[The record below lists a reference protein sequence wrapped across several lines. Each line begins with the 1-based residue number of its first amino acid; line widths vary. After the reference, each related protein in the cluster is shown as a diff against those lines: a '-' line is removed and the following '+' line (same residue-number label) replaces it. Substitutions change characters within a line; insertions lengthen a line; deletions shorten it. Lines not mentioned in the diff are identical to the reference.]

1 MISST
6 YYCQMIPKILTNF
19 QMYIS
24 VPFMK
29 LRQQFRRLC
38 CFFKIQSWLYSK
50 TNTLLYNP
58 VLPSSIFQSQNR
70 SLFCLNKWNR
80 LDNLIKSSESY
91 LTFSKRLLNLIEQKS
106 NETNEIHHPIG
117 LKLIAHPG
125 VGLNHLNDHKLNH
138 NFKDSINLL
147 CSCKLTLIWRGRE
160 VILTPSPPGLSCWF
174 SLNNSET
181 IKTVTLAF
189 CSISLEIPVPN
200 LVSITRPSFQTLG
213 KTQARV
219 FPISLF
225 LVNPL

>member
-125 VGLNHLNDHKLNH
+125 VGLSHFNDHKLNH
-138 NFKDSINLL
+138 NFKDSINSL
-147 CSCKLTLIWRGRE
+147 CLCKLTLIWRGGGGGGGGG
-160 VILTPSPPGLSCWF
+160 VILTPSPPGSPAGFPL
-174 SLNNSET
+174 
-181 IKTVTLAF
+181 
-189 CSISLEIPVPN
+189 
-200 LVSITRPSFQTLG
+200 ITQKQL
-213 KTQARV
+213 KV
-219 FPISLF
+219 
-225 LVNPL
+225 